1 MTEPTISRR
10 GVLSAAAV
18 LGVVGGTIGLGGARP
33 GSRLLGASPA
43 AAVAPPTIVG
53 MSAPATSWALR
64 VSEVGPGVA
73 ARRIF
78 ADLGSGASSQLKL
91 VEQAHKA
98 GQLPVISYKVGGDLT
113 GAINGKF
120 DALAKEAAARLDSYG
135 LPTAV
140 SVWHEPYGDM
150 TGAQYAAVTK
160 RVLSHFKRGNLR
172 VGPILNGFLLDRKVT
187 TFATYCPDELF
198 GLWDWFGIDTY
209 ESGTATSP
217 GAIKP
222 AHRIPKLSTHLS
234 SRGFTLPMAVAEYN
248 GYSATTIAATGE
260 AMMSTPNV
268 WFGCVWNSTGPKG
281 AVLTGERLNA
291 YRSTLRDGRSA
302 EPLTIV

>member
-1 MTEPTISRR
+1 MSETTISRR

-18 LGVVGGTIGLGGARP
+18 LGIVGGTVGAGGARP

-43 AAVAPPTIVG
+43 AAATAPTIVG

-64 VSEVGPGVA
+64 VSEVGPGLA

-78 ADLGSGASSQLKL
+78 ADLASGASSQLRL
-91 VEQAHKA
+91 VEEAHRA

-113 GAINGKF
+113 GAINGRF
-120 DALAKEAAARLDSYG
+120 NAVAKEAATRLDAYG

-150 TGAQYAAVTK
+150 TGAQYTALTK
-160 RVLSHFKRGNLR
+160 QVLSHFKRGNLR

-187 TFATYCPDELF
+187 TFATYCPDQLF

-209 ESGTATSP
+209 ESGTPSAP

-222 AHRIPKLSTHLS
+222 ADRIPKLSKHLS
-234 SRGFTLPMAVAEYN
+234 SRGFALPMAVAEYN
-248 GYSATTIAATGE
+248 GYSAPTIAATGE
-260 AMMSTPNV
+260 ALMGTPNM
-268 WFGCVWNSTGPKG
+268 WFGCVWNSKG
-281 AVLTGERLNA
+281 TKGDVLSGARLDA
-291 YRSTLRDGRSA
+291 FRATLRDQRSS
-302 EPLTIV
+302 EPLKVT